1 MNINTIGN
9 DTYNFG
15 SELDIVRSSCD
26 FIQIENPTN
35 HPRFGKKC
43 PRKRRKEL
51 DTKEA
56 GAPCSKCRVLEEKC
70 VALQAEVTYL
80 NQQLS
85 DLQRQG
91 S

>member
-1 MNINTIGN
+1 MNFNTIGN

-43 PRKRRKEL
+43 PKKEERSWTL
-51 DTKEA
+51 KKQGHLVE
-56 GAPCSKCRVLEEKC
+56 S
-70 VALQAEVTYL
+70 AEF
-80 NQQLS
+80 
-85 DLQRQG
+85 
-91 S
+91 